1 MNPPANTS
9 AASPTRPA
17 RGRVWPWLATSA
29 LVLAL
34 DQWTKWLIQ
43 RDLPINASLPVTR
56 FFNLVHYENPG
67 AAFSF
72 LAAAD
77 GWQRWLFTGLALA
90 ASALIVWLLFRHRGR
105 VLFSLALALILGGAL
120 GNVVDRLVWGHV
132 TDFLD
137 FYITLGGRSWH
148 WPAFNVADSSITV
161 GAMLLL
167 VDEWL
172 RSRVE
177 RRAATPR

>member
-9 AASPTRPA
+9 APSPTRPA
-17 RGRVWPWLATSA
+17 RDRVWPWLATSA

-43 RDLPINASLPVTR
+43 RDLPINASLPVTG